1 MSSMT
6 PFVSKERDHDA
17 VSDSCLN
24 QLVHLTAIDR
34 NAITCFGPSTPNLSI
49 TILIRVQ
56 NKCLQGGFTLSIVLI
71 VG

>member
-24 QLVHLTAIDR
+24 QLVHFTAIDR
-34 NAITCFGPSTPNLSI
+34 NAITCFGPGTPNLSI
-49 TILIRVQ
+49 TLLIRVQ
-56 NKCLQGGFTLSIVLI
+56 KSYLQGSFTLSIVLN